1 MKDDEQSITVTLNRE
16 QAMVLTGAA
25 RYMAKKR
32 RKDAKKKPFVPLP
45 GHYNLNE
52 RKAELLT
59 DAVRKI
65 QKEIDESR

>member
-1 MKDDEQSITVTLNRE
+1 
-16 QAMVLTGAA
+16 MVLTGAA

-32 RKDAKKKPFVPLP
+32 KKDARKKPFIPQP

-59 DAVRKI
+59 KAAKELQRKLDDRTF
-65 QKEIDESR
+65 K